1 VAKATNALRP
11 LALITLTCLVAVPLF
26 ADSQVRIVRLSQVDG
41 NVQIDRNAGQGY
53 EKAFLNLPIT
63 EGMKIRTGH
72 DGRVE
77 VEFEDGSA
85 LRATPDT
92 ELEFP
97 ELSMRDSGGRVST
110 VVLRKGTAYLNFK
123 GGKEDDFTL
132 NFAREK
138 VPLKKP
144 AHLRVEVDD
153 SDAQVAVFSGDVDV
167 DGPSGTFRLDKRQTA
182 TFDLAGEGGYT
193 IAKNLEPDLYD
204 DWDKQEDKYH
214 ERYTVASS
222 YSPYGY
228 GVSDLGYYGNYFNVP
243 GYGLCWQPYFVG
255 LGWDPF
261 MNGSWMWYP
270 GVGYTWVSAYPWG
283 WTPYRYGTWF
293 FMAGRGWAW
302 SPGNSWAGWN
312 TMPRVIDPPRG
323 FVSPKP
329 PATPGQ
335 TVLVNRGPLPTRVG
349 TGTKLLIPNDSAALG
364 IPRGSVRNLGK
375 ASAQV
380 FERGAVTE
388 RAHPR
393 VMTTAPSTAAGF
405 AISGTRPGRSS
416 GSRASAGPRPAAA
429 PHSAPAHSAPAPHA
443 SGVPHR

>member
-1 VAKATNALRP
+1 MAREDALRQF
-11 LALITLTCLVAVPLF
+11 ALIILTCLVAIPLS

-63 EGMKIRTGH
+63 EGMKIRTSH

-92 ELEFP
+92 ELEFA
-97 ELSMRDSGGRVST
+97 ELSMRDSGARVST
-110 VVLRKGTAYLNFK
+110 VVLGKGTAYLNFK
-123 GGKEDDFTL
+123 PGKDDEFTL
-132 NFAREK
+132 NFGREK

-144 AHLRVEVDD
+144 AHLRVEVSD
-153 SDAQVAVFSGDVDV
+153 SDAQLAVFSGDLNVES
-167 DGPSGTFRLDKRQTA
+167 PTGTFTLDKRQTA
-182 TFDLAGEGGYT
+182 TFDQAGEGDFT
-193 IAKNLEPDLYD
+193 IAKNLEPSLYD
-204 DWDKQEDKYH
+204 DWDKQEGKYH
-214 ERYTVASS
+214 DQYTVASN

-228 GVSDLGYYGNYFNVP
+228 GVSDLGYYGNYFSVP
-243 GYGLCWQPYFVG
+243 GYGLCWQPYLVG

-270 GVGYTWVSAYPWG
+270 NVGYAWVSAYPWG

-293 FMAGRGWAW
+293 FMAGRGWVW

-323 FVSPKP
+323 FVLPKP

-335 TVLVNRGPLPTRVG
+335 TVLVNRGPMLTAVG
-349 TGTKLLIPNDSAALG
+349 TRTKLLIRNDSAALG

-380 FERGAVTE
+380 VERGAVIE
-388 RAHPR
+388 RAHPT
-393 VMTTAPSTAAGF
+393 VMTTPPRAAAGF
-405 AISGTRPGRSS
+405 AMSGAGPGRSG
-416 GSRASAGPRPAAA
+416 GSRLSAGPRSAAT
-429 PHSAPAHSAPAPHA
+429 PHSQSAPAPHA
-443 SGVPHR
+443 SGPHR

>member
-1 VAKATNALRP
+1 VVKVTNALRP
-11 LALITLTCLVAVPLF
+11 LVLITLTCLVAVPLC

-63 EGMKIRTGH
+63 EGMKIRTGL

-85 LRATPDT
+85 LRVTPDT

-123 GGKEDDFTL
+123 RGKDDEFTL
-132 NFAREK
+132 NFGREK
-138 VPLKKP
+138 VALEKP
-144 AHLRVEVDD
+144 AHLRVEVGDL
-153 SDAQVAVFSGDVDV
+153 DAQLAVFSGDLHVES
-167 DGPSGTFRLDKRQTA
+167 PTGTFTLDKRQTA
-182 TFDLAGEGGYT
+182 TFELAGEGRYT
-193 IAKNLEPDLYD
+193 IAKNLEPGLYD

-214 ERYTVASS
+214 AQYTVASN

-228 GVSDLGYYGNYFNVP
+228 GVSDLGYYGNYFNAP

-261 MNGSWMWYP
+261 MNGSWLWYP
-270 GVGYTWVSAYPWG
+270 GVGYTWISAYPWG

-293 FMAGRGWAW
+293 FMAGRGWVW

-312 TMPRVIDPPRG
+312 TVPRVIDPPRG
-323 FVSPKP
+323 FVSPRP

-335 TVLVNRGPLPTRVG
+335 TVLVNRGPMPTAVG
-349 TGTKLLIPNDSAALG
+349 TGTKLLIRNDSAALG
-364 IPRGSVRNLGK
+364 VPRGSVRNLAK

-380 FERGAVTE
+380 FERGTVTE
-388 RAHPR
+388 RAHPT
-393 VMTTAPSTAAGF
+393 VMTARPSTAAGF
-405 AISGTRPGRSS
+405 AMSGAGSGRSAS
-416 GSRASAGPRPAAA
+416 SRLSAGPRSAAT
-429 PHSAPAHSAPAPHA
+429 PHSGSAHSAPASHA
-443 SGVPHR
+443 SSVPHR